1 MNTPREQK
9 TIYFAIAGIVVAFL
23 IGFLWQYT
31 RARGFEQE
39 RTQLRNELVFKRLET
54 TLAAALIE
62 SDRGNYEFARQLSS
76 EFFTGLQ
83 SNLSSAPRTTLQ
95 ELTAINRQR
104 DAVITAA
111 SRSHPETSSLLGQL
125 YNTYRIA
132 FGDAPVG
139 AQPTAA
145 PAGSTATVPTT
156 TTQ

>member
-1 MNTPREQK
+1 MNTTREQK

-62 SDRGNYEFARQLSS
+62 ADRGNYEFARQLSS

-83 SNLSSAPRTTLQ
+83 MNLSHAPRTTLQ
-95 ELTAINRQR
+95 ELNAINRQR
-104 DAVITAA
+104 DVVITAA
-111 SRSHPETSSLLGQL
+111 SRGHPETSSLLGQL

-139 AQPTAA
+139 AQAPA
-145 PAGSTATVPTT
+145 PAGTTATPPAT